1 MSKWAEKIHES
12 PWQGVF
18 YLTGGGG
25 LLVSD
30 LLTTAGASSTALE
43 IHIPYSS
50 KSLSELISKKEEKAV
65 SENVS
70 RQLSVSAFLRAR
82 ELSDYSQNK
91 VFGLGLTASLST
103 KEAKRGQT
111 QARWCIQ
118 TMDSTFSFKII
129 LEKQS
134 SRQEQEINLLEA
146 LQKTISYALLK
157 EEWQNSNEA
166 IARQEFHAPP
176 VWQKL
181 FLDEICSNPTKEH
194 NGKLVFPGSFN
205 PLHDGHVEMLE
216 RAEKITGL
224 RGSFEITVVNSDK
237 PPLDYLTLSERIN
250 GLSKYPVWVTNAG
263 TFDQKIGLFPSAT
276 FVVGA
281 DTILR
286 IADPKFYEN
295 DPVMLEDALDRI
307 YKSRIKFLVFGRL
320 INEKFMELKDLDIP
334 KALLDCCDSV
344 PQNLFRNDVSST
356 EIRKSNSPSSSQ

>member
-1 MSKWAEKIHES
+1 MSEWAEEIHES

-18 YLTGGGG
+18 HLTGGGS

-50 KSLSELISKKEEKAV
+50 KSLSELISKSEEKAV

-82 ELSDYSQNK
+82 ELSDHSQNK
-91 VFGLGLTASLST
+91 IFGLGLTASLST

-111 QARWCIQ
+111 QAHWCIQ
-118 TMDSTFSFKII
+118 TMESTFSFTIV

-134 SRQEQEINLLEA
+134 SREEQERNLLKA
-146 LQKTISYALLK
+146 IQKTISYALLK
-157 EEWQNSNEA
+157 DEWQNSNDA
-166 IARQEFHAPP
+166 IARLEFHAPSA
-176 VWQKL
+176 WQKL

-194 NGKLVFPGSFN
+194 DGKLVFPGSFN

-216 RAEKITGL
+216 QAEKITGL
-224 RGSFEITVVNSDK
+224 SGSFEITVVNSDK
-237 PPLDYLTLSERIN
+237 PPLDYLTLSERID
-250 GLSKYPVWVTNAG
+250 GLSKYPVWITNAG
-263 TFDQKIGLFPSAT
+263 TFDQKIGLFPMAT

-286 IADPKFYEN
+286 IADPKFYQS
-295 DPVMLEDALDRI
+295 DTVKLEDALNRI
-307 YKSRIKFLVFGRL
+307 YRSNVKFLVFGRL

-334 KALLDCCDSV
+334 KTLLDCCDSV
-344 PQNLFRNDVSST
+344 PQNLFRNDASST
-356 EIRKSNSPSSSQ
+356 NIRKSNSPSSAQ

>member
-1 MSKWAEKIHES
+1 MSKWAEVIHQS

-18 YLTGGGG
+18 HLTGGGS

-50 KSLSELISKKEEKAV
+50 QSLSELINKKEERAV

-70 RQLSVSAFLRAR
+70 RQLAVSAFLRAR

-111 QARWCIQ
+111 QAHWCIQ
-118 TMDSTFSFKII
+118 TMESTFSFKIV

-134 SRQEQEINLLEA
+134 SRQEQEISLLEA
-146 LQKTISYALLK
+146 IQKSISNALLK
-157 EEWQNSNEA
+157 EEWQNSDDA

-176 VWQKL
+176 AWQKL

-194 NGKLVFPGSFN
+194 DGKLIFPGSFN
-205 PLHDGHVEMLE
+205 PLHDGHLEMLE
-216 RAEKITGL
+216 QAEKITGL
-224 RGSFEITVVNSDK
+224 SGGFEITVVNSDK
-237 PPLDYLTLSERIN
+237 PPLDYLTLSERIGGISN
-250 GLSKYPVWVTNAG
+250 YPVWVTNAG
-263 TFDQKIGLFPSAT
+263 TFDQKIGLFPMAT

-286 IADPKFYEN
+286 IADPKFYGG
-295 DPVMLEDALDRI
+295 DPVKLEDALNRI
-307 YKSRIKFLVFGRL
+307 YKSKIRFLVFGRL
-320 INEKFMELKDLDIP
+320 VNEKFMELKDLDIP
-334 KALLDCCDSV
+334 TTLLDCCDSV
-344 PQNLFRNDVSST
+344 PQNLFRNDLSST
-356 EIRKSNSPSSSQ
+356 KIRESQFPSSYQ

>member
-1 MSKWAEKIHES
+1 MSEWAEEIHES

-18 YLTGGGG
+18 HLTGGGS

-50 KSLSELISKKEEKAV
+50 KSLYELIGKKEEKAV

-70 RQLSVSAFLRAR
+70 RQLSISAFLRAR
-82 ELSDYSQNK
+82 ELSDHCQNK

-111 QARWCIQ
+111 QAHWCIQ
-118 TMDSTFSFKII
+118 TMESTFSFKIV

-134 SRQEQEINLLEA
+134 SRQEQEITLLEA
-146 LQKTISYALLK
+146 IQKTISYALLK
-157 EEWQNSNEA
+157 DEWKNSKNA
-166 IARQEFHAPP
+166 IARQEFHAPTA
-176 VWQKL
+176 WQKI
-181 FLDEICSNPTKEH
+181 FFDEICSTPTKEH
-194 NGKLVFPGSFN
+194 DGKLVFPGSFN

-216 RAEKITGL
+216 RAEKITGM
-224 RGSFEITVVNSDK
+224 RGGFEITVVNSDK
-237 PPLDYLTLSERIN
+237 PPLDYLTLSERLDS
-250 GLSKYPVWVTNAG
+250 LSKYPVWITNAG
-263 TFDQKIGLFPSAT
+263 TFDQKIGLFPMAT

-286 IADPKFYEN
+286 IADPKFYES
-295 DPVMLEDALDRI
+295 DPVKLEDALNRI
-307 YKSRIKFLVFGRL
+307 NKSKIKFLVFGRL
-320 INEKFMELKDLDIP
+320 INEKFMELQDLDIP
-334 KALLDCCDSV
+334 KTLLDCCDSV